1 MAVIVVCH
9 IYEVAGETQWWQQ
22 LHKVVEDPLMLG
34 RMDGVQIGPGF
45 EPALLAKISQTA
57 K

>member
-22 LHKVVEDPLMLG
+22 LHKFVEDPLVLG
-34 RMDGVQIGPGF
+34 QMDGVQIGPRF
-45 EPALLAKISQTA
+45 EPVSLAKISQTA

>member
-1 MAVIVVCH
+1 MKWLGRVSGGGSCI
-9 IYEVAGETQWWQQ
+9 
-22 LHKVVEDPLMLG
+22 KVVEDPLMLG

-45 EPALLAKISQTA
+45 EPVSLAKISQTA